1 MGHRPQDSQLQRDI
15 DSTDELP
22 ILDESLAAASEDLLS
37 TTGEWPPLAD
47 VDAAD
52 GDLLSTTGEWPPL
65 EETAESA
72 ATPSDD
78 AIAALTTTLREKSFA
93 IARLERE
100 LEAARA
106 AARRQPR
113 ASPAEVAI
121 LEQRLAQ
128 VERERLALAAQHD
141 DRRARLAAAEEAL
154 AAERTRHALLEAA
167 AQARL
172 EEREAALLEA
182 ETRLAAESVR
192 GEALQAEVERLAAE
206 LEARLEAESA
216 ARLQRERLDAEAAG
230 RASAQASPP
239 DPARERERWRAG
251 DEERA
256 AELRRVREELH
267 EARRHVERLLEQ
279 LRSREALGRYGEDFQ
294 AADAIPR
301 LPAADP
307 RPADAPQASPEPVT
321 VAPSPAAPS
330 PSARPVLPRRYLV
343 RLDDPVAPLQVLGQ
357 ERIRV
362 GRTPD
367 NDLRLDEDW
376 ISRHHATL
384 RLGPDAT
391 VVEDAG
397 STNGVFV
404 NGRRVRREMLR
415 DGDELAFGKARFR
428 FQVHHPAA
436 RGTE

>member
-1 MGHRPQDSQLQRDI
+1 MRHRPQDSQPQHDL

-22 ILDESLAAASEDLLS
+22 VLDEALAAAPDDVLS

-47 VDAAD
+47 ADTSD

-65 EETAESA
+65 EAPDAGTAS
-72 ATPSDD
+72 PSED

-93 IARLERE
+93 IARLERD
-100 LEAARA
+100 LETARA
-106 AARRQPR
+106 ASQRQVR
-113 ASPAEVAI
+113 ASPAELAI
-121 LEQRLAQ
+121 LEQRLAD

-154 AAERTRHALLEAA
+154 AAERTRHAVLEAA
-167 AQARL
+167 AHARIA
-172 EEREAALLEA
+172 EREAALLEA

-192 GEALQAEVERLAAE
+192 GEALQAEVERLGAE

-216 ARLQRERLDAEAAG
+216 ARLQRDCLDAEATG
-230 RASAQASPP
+230 RATEQASPS
-239 DPARERERWRAG
+239 DFAREREQWRAR
-251 DEERA
+251 EQERA
-256 AELRRVREELH
+256 AELRRVREELS
-267 EARRHVERLLEQ
+267 EARLHVERLLEQ
-279 LRSREALGRYGEDFQ
+279 LRSREVLGRYGDDFQ
-294 AADAIPR
+294 AADATAR
-301 LPAADP
+301 RPAADP
-307 RPADAPQASPEPVT
+307 RPADAPAAWPEP
-321 VAPSPAAPS
+321 APAPASVPAPAPAARAVFPK
-330 PSARPVLPRRYLV
+330 RYLV

-376 ISRHHATL
+376 MSRHHATL
-384 RLGPDAT
+384 TLGPDAT

-397 STNGVFV
+397 STNGVFI
-404 NGRRVRREMLR
+404 NGRRVRRELLR

-428 FQVHHPAA
+428 FQVHRPGGA
-436 RGTE
+436 RD